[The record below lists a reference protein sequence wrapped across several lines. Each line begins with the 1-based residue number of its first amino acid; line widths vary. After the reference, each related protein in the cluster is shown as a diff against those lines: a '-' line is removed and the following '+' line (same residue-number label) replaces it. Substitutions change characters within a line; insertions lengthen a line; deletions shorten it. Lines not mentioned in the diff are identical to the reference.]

1 MYASFDKRQKSNNK
15 GQASISII
23 DTSQKQL
30 HCKIIGRTLTVG
42 NEYAIASRETKLIIR
57 FHDDIDDD
65 IIIIIIIIDD
75 VNNNLLFHA
84 LRCTDGA
91 VMGDGASGRNGA
103 AGG

>member
-42 NEYAIASRETKLIIR
+42 NEYAIAARETKLIIR
-57 FHDDIDDD
+57 FHDDIDD

-91 VMGDGASGRNGA
+91 VMGGPSGRNGA

>member
-1 MYASFDKRQKSNNK
+1 MKN
-15 GQASISII
+15 
-23 DTSQKQL
+23 
-30 HCKIIGRTLTVG
+30 TLTVG

-65 IIIIIIIIDD
+65 IIIIIIDD

-91 VMGDGASGRNGA
+91 VMGGPSGRNGA